1 MSHLPNSVQ
10 SSTNLKRHCEN
21 AKKVFFFFLKRHNE
35 SQGAISCLTTGKLRT
50 SAATE
55 KRSLSSLRAY
65 TSSGNPEAP

>member
-1 MSHLPNSVQ
+1 MRM
-10 SSTNLKRHCEN
+10 LKRY
-21 AKKVFFFFLKRHNE
+21 FFFLKRHNE

>member
-10 SSTNLKRHCEN
+10 SSTNLRRHCEN
-21 AKKVFFFFLKRHNE
+21 AKKVFFFLKRHNE